1 MKELK
6 IDINHQMIRV
16 VIEGKLSLFV
26 VMEVKREQYKNSD
39 WNVIK
44 LIKFLKEDLISYEE
58 AIQIQELS

>member
-6 IDINHQMIRV
+6 IDINHQMIQE